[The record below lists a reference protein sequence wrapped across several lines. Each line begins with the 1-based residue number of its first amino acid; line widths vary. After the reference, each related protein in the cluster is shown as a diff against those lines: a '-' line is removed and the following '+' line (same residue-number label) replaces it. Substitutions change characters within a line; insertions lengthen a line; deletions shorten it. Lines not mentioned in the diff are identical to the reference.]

1 MSDLVL
7 AVIGCVTLTTVLMMV
22 SSILMRSWLLRR
34 LKKSIKVE
42 YDVQLERLRSELRDE
57 VRDECRRQL
66 GDRPK
71 PASSS

>member
-7 AVIGCVTLTTVLMMV
+7 AVIGCVTLTTVSMMV

-34 LKKSIKVE
+34 LKKSFKIE
-42 YDVQLERLRSELRDE
+42 YDIQLERLRSELHDE

-66 GDRPK
+66 ADRSK
-71 PASSS
+71 PAS